1 MVIVEGEAPRLVEAC
16 VRVSCIRAL
25 VLTTVVIASEFCV
38 HKSWES
44 GKRNPS
50 SPYIGLGAAGYSE
63 KEGSPQP
70 TSPPVHVLHVRSGA
84 LHVSRLRGPHRCCTL
99 LPRCPLVCRV
109 VKPSTVL
116 HVSAICRFYPMW
128 KSLYIAIKSSLIT
141 LQKTW

>member
-38 HKSWES
+38 DKSWES

-70 TSPPVHVLHVRSGA
+70 TSPPC
-84 LHVSRLRGPHRCCTL
+84 SRPACEVGSPTCIQAKGPT
-99 LPRCPLVCRV
+99 
-109 VKPSTVL
+109 
-116 HVSAICRFYPMW
+116 
-128 KSLYIAIKSSLIT
+128 
-141 LQKTW
+141 